1 MNVLVYA
8 GRGTSE
14 LCVKLTMSS
23 LRKSI
28 GRGYEVK
35 AVDASTLT
43 NDPWETNCALLVIPG
58 GRDLPYVEDLS
69 GLASKRI
76 KRYVSEYGGSYLG
89 ICAGAYFGCREIEF
103 DKDGPFEV
111 TGSRPLQF
119 FNGVAYG
126 PIGAFKYDSHEGASA
141 IKLNK
146 AGQIIIHKSHD
157 KLNGNVD
164 IKNYIASWN
173 IIHHDGTPFQEDE
186 GPLARALHYG
196 ESCSNEFII
205 KQEGFED
212 HIVWANVAPVRS
224 ESGEIKG
231 FKNLYSNFKSL
242 KAHAPPGTMSSILR
256 KVKSSD
262 DLALVAK
269 TMEHFPDETVTLF
282 RVGGDD
288 AMNFLR
294 AIDDTQPRQLRMIL
308 RKGPLKFQKA
318 KLALRGSKAVANGRL
333 QQGRDLLAS
342 WLMAHPDIRRFVLV
356 ISSFLLGL
364 GLWLLLRPFLHRN
377 RKQTEEGTRPQQS
390 ETASI

>member
-1 MNVLVYA
+1 MLLRILIS
-8 GRGTSE
+8 RGVAFILLGGIGLWAYQKPQLESAVADFLSE
-14 LCVKLTMSS
+14 PDFDYFPEVQKLMEEEDFGTALS
-23 LRKSI
+23 LIAFIRTTDDVANQDKIIQTEEKAQKELKSVF
-28 GRGYEVK
+28 RRAEEVFLGAFTGK
-35 AVDASTLT
+35 VDTPEAFGGAFVADFFVVGDLR
-43 NDPWETNCALLVIPG
+43 DLVIQG
-58 GRDLPYVEDLS
+58 SNKLKGEETDSLVVLLSSAGVVTTIAGFLPEPTTTAAGFSGQACLS
-69 GLASKRI
+69 MLKGMR
-76 KRYVSEYGGSYLG
+76 
-89 ICAGAYFGCREIEF
+89 
-103 DKDGPFEV
+103 
-111 TGSRPLQF
+111 
-119 FNGVAYG
+119 
-126 PIGAFKYDSHEGASA
+126 
-141 IKLNK
+141 K
-146 AGQIIIHKSHD
+146 AGIMTD
-157 KLNGNVD
+157 KFADELTVV
-164 IKNYIASWN
+164 IKA
-173 IIHHDGTPFQEDE
+173 
-186 GPLARALHYG
+186 AR
-196 ESCSNEFII
+196 
-205 KQEGFED
+205 
-212 HIVWANVAPVRS
+212 

-333 QQGRDLLAS
+333 PQGRDLLAS